1 MTSILSAL
9 AKATLTALEAVISR
23 TATLTGTA
31 FDTAGYEG
39 QMAVILAAGAAT
51 AGTNPTLNCKIQHSH
66 TTTSGDFVDLP
77 GAAFSEVTNAASQQ
91 LLTID
96 RKECR
101 RYIRLVG
108 TLGGTSTPT
117 FPYGA
122 AFLAQKKYD

>member
-1 MTSILSAL
+1 MTSFLSAL
-9 AKATLTALEAVISR
+9 AKYTLTALEAVLSR
-23 TATLTGTA
+23 NSNLTGTA

-39 QMAVILAAGAAT
+39 QIGVLLTAGAAT
-51 AGTNPTLNCKIQHSH
+51 AGTNPTLDCKIQHSH

-77 GAAFSEVTNAASQQ
+77 GATFSQVTNAASQQ
-91 LLTID
+91 LRLID
-96 RKECR
+96 RNDCR

-122 AFLAQKKYD
+122 SVLAARKYD